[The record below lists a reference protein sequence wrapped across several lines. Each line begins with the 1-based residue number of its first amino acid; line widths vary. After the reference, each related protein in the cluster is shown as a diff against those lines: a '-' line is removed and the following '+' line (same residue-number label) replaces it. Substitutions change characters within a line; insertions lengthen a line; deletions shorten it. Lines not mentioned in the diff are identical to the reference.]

1 MSLSF
6 LTVCVCVQLRNTLR
20 FLLGNLQGFDPRVHA
35 VDPKDLR
42 YIDQYLL
49 HLLREFSIKVTTHLR
64 TPQH

>member
-49 HLLREFSIKVTTHLR
+49 HLLREFSIKVMTHLR